1 MELAHHGLVLLQR
14 LNAQREFGFLCDCT
28 VVIGDVFFKAHKAVL
43 AAFSNYFRMLFI
55 HQDSECVRLKPAD
68 IQPEIFS
75 YLLNLM
81 YTGKLTPQLID
92 PLRLEQGVKFL
103 HAYPLLQEA
112 SLDIQASIQNAVLAN
127 SLYGI
132 QISEHLTSSS
142 SPTTSPPH
150 NKRKRPPSP
159 SPTRAE
165 NSVCSMPKQ
174 EREAGMME
182 VASSDLPSV
191 LSVERKAAA
200 CSSAAVAPSPCP
212 PLPLPLPHVQVGI
225 AQRTA
230 SRRKHHTCSRCG
242 SLFTQRS
249 QLREHMLL
257 HFQQGTAV
265 AAQLSL
271 STYGAQQ
278 VDSAASHPQEAA
290 AGSSTGGHRS
300 REVTPDSSLAEPEA
314 EEEATR
320 ADSDVVNSDRESP
333 SLLMQ
338 QQGEDSTPPP
348 SDIADIDRLEEGSAA
363 ADSAMMGGD
372 EKRRRFQCPT
382 CGRKFL
388 QRSHWREHMYTHTGK
403 PYRCSACHK
412 SFCRASQ
419 AARHTCRLLTQDAYT
434 MVDPQCLLLCD
445 GVDGSQTEALFL
457 PSNRPYKCHA
467 CTMPFSS
474 PAEVFK
480 HHCSTTAAASVQAL
494 VHPQDTTTTTAQS
507 SGSRDASPALSEGAE
522 S

>member
-55 HQDSECVRLKPAD
+55 HQDSECVRLKPTD

-112 SLDIQASIQNAVLAN
+112 SLDLQSSVQNAVLAN

-132 QISEHLTSSS
+132 QISEHLS
-142 SPTTSPPH
+142 SPSSPAH
-150 NKRKRPPSP
+150 KRKRPLSSP
-159 SPTRAE
+159 VRPE
-165 NSVCSMPKQ
+165 NAACVPKQ
-174 EREAGMME
+174 EVGGME
-182 VASSDLPSV
+182 VSASDSPNV
-191 LSVERKAAA
+191 SVERKAP
-200 CSSAAVAPSPCP
+200 CSSMAPSPCP
-212 PLPLPLPHVQVGI
+212 PLPHVQVGI
-225 AQRTA
+225 AQRSA

-249 QLREHMLL
+249 QLREHMVL
-257 HFQQGTAV
+257 HMQHGVSTFSGQQGE
-265 AAQLSL
+265 
-271 STYGAQQ
+271 
-278 VDSAASHPQEAA
+278 SAASQPQEQEP
-290 AGSSTGGHRS
+290 GGHRS
-300 REVTPDSSLAEPEA
+300 RDVTPDSSLAEPEA
-314 EEEATR
+314 EEEAAR

-333 SLLMQ
+333 ALLT

-348 SDIADIDRLEEGSAA
+348 SDIADIDRLEEGSAV
-363 ADSAMMGGD
+363 DSAGD

-457 PSNRPYKCHA
+457 PSNRPYKCHSCA
-467 CTMPFSS
+467 TPFSS

-480 HHCSTTAAASVQAL
+480 HHCSPAVSVQGFAQ
-494 VHPQDTTTTTAQS
+494 PQEMTQS
-507 SGSRDASPALSEGAE
+507 SGSRNASPTLPEVAE

>member
-28 VVIGDVFFKAHKAVL
+28 IVIGDVFFKAHKAVL

-68 IQPEIFS
+68 IHPEIFS

-92 PLRLEQGVKFL
+92 PMRLEQGVKFL

-112 SLDIQASIQNAVLAN
+112 SLDLQPSAQSAMLTN

-132 QISEHLTSSS
+132 QISEQLSSASPPRKRKHTSFLSPENAACVPKQELGGVEMAVS
-142 SPTTSPPH
+142 ESPHVSAERKVSYSPTT
-150 NKRKRPPSP
+150 PS
-159 SPTRAE
+159 A
-165 NSVCSMPKQ
+165 
-174 EREAGMME
+174 
-182 VASSDLPSV
+182 
-191 LSVERKAAA
+191 
-200 CSSAAVAPSPCP
+200 CP
-212 PLPLPLPHVQVGI
+212 PLPYVQVGL
-225 AQRTA
+225 AQRSA
-230 SRRKHHTCSRCG
+230 SRRKHYTCSRCG

-249 QLREHMLL
+249 QLREHMVL
-257 HFQQGTAV
+257 HFQQG
-265 AAQLSL
+265 S
-271 STYGAQQ
+271 QQ
-278 VDSAASHPQEAA
+278 GELVSSQPQEQEPC
-290 AGSSTGGHRS
+290 GNRS
-300 REVTPDSSLAEPEA
+300 GDATPDSSLAEPEA
-314 EEEATR
+314 EEETVR
-320 ADSDVVNSDRESP
+320 ADSDVVNSDGELP
-333 SLLMQ
+333 ALVV
-338 QQGEDSTPPP
+338 QQGGDSTPPP
-348 SDIADIDRLEEGSAA
+348 SDIADIDRLEEGSAVEA
-363 ADSAMMGGD
+363 GGD
-372 EKRRRFQCPT
+372 AKRRRFQCPT

-419 AARHTCRLLTQDAYT
+419 AARHTCRLLSPDAYT

-457 PSNRPYKCHA
+457 PSSRPYKCHSCA
-467 CTMPFSS
+467 TPFSS

-480 HHCSTTAAASVQAL
+480 HHCSQA
-494 VHPQDTTTTTAQS
+494 VADQGFVRPQDATQS
-507 SGSRDASPALSEGAE
+507 NGSRDTSPVCPDGDE